1 MATISDP
8 EFGDITVVRSG
19 LASRVSARITPA
31 GALKIT
37 LPHLAS
43 LMAAKVLLR
52 TSRPQLRQLLAE
64 HQTAHAYDTDQPIG
78 KSHHLLFKTGGMAI
92 TIATSGTTIVANI
105 PAGQPLTAPAIQT
118 PIRQAVIKALRK
130 EAKHYLPRRLAALA
144 ERHGFAYDT
153 VRLMHASSR
162 WGSCSSRGTISL
174 NIALM
179 TLPFELI
186 DYVLLHELAHT
197 RHMDHSTAFWR
208 VVENIDPQYTTH
220 RRALKQHTPHI

>member
-1 MATISDP
+1 MATLSDP

-37 LPHLAS
+37 LPRLAP
-43 LMAAKVLLR
+43 LMAAKMLLR
-52 TSRPQLRQLLAE
+52 TSRTQLRQLLAE
-64 HQTAHAYDTDQPIG
+64 HQATHAYRASQPIG
-78 KSHHLLFKTGGMAI
+78 KSHHLLIERGSRT
-92 TIATSGTTIVANI
+92 ATVTTAGTTIIATVPDSQSI
-105 PAGQPLTAPAIQT
+105 TAPTIQA
-118 PIRQAVIKALRK
+118 PIRQAVLKALRK
-130 EAKHYLPRRLAALA
+130 EAKHYLPRRLATLA
-144 ERHGFAYDT
+144 ERHGFSYDA

-179 TLPFELI
+179 NLPFELI

-197 RHMDHSTAFWR
+197 QQMNHSPAFWHI
-208 VVENIDPQYTTH
+208 VKSVSPHYATH

>member
-1 MATISDP
+1 MATITDP

-37 LPHLAS
+37 LPRLAP
-43 LMAAKVLLR
+43 LMAAKLLLR
-52 TSRPQLRQLLAE
+52 SSRKELRQLLTE
-64 HQTAHAYDTDQPIG
+64 RHTAHIYDTDRPIG
-78 KSHHLLFKTGGMAI
+78 KSHHLLFKAGG
-92 TIATSGTTIVANI
+92 TATTVTTSSTAIVATV
-105 PAGQPLTAPAIQT
+105 PDGQSLSAPTVQT
-118 PIRQAVIKALRK
+118 PIRQAVLKALRK

-144 ERHGFAYDT
+144 ERHGFSYDT

-197 RHMDHSTAFWR
+197 RQMNHSAAFWDI
-208 VVENIDPQYTTH
+208 VATVDPQYIAH